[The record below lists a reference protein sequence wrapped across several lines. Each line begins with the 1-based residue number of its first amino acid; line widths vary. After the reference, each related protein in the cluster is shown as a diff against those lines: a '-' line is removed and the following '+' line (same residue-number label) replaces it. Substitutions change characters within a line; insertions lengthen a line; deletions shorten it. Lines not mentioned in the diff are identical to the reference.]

1 MFTQK
6 RLQVLLID
14 VAVLPVVNR
23 FECFLDAETFS
34 RIHLLFQFF
43 RHTIERYFSVI
54 VKS

>member
-14 VAVLPVVNR
+14 VAIFPIIDR

-43 RHTIERYFSVI
+43 RHTVERYFSAI